1 MLNQIVI
8 VGRLTQD
15 PQIKELE
22 SGKKVSYITLA
33 VPRAY
38 KNADGVYETDF
49 IECTLWNGIAENT
62 AEYCHK
68 GDIVG
73 VKGRLQTNVVENED
87 GTKTKYTDVIAEKLT
102 FLSSK
107 RSEDEE

>member
-8 VGRLTQD
+8 AGRLTSD
-15 PQIKELE
+15 PETKELE
-22 SGKKVSYITLA
+22 SGKKVSTITVA

-49 IECTLWNGIAENT
+49 IRCTLWNGIAENV
-62 AEYCHK
+62 AEYCRK

-73 VKGRLQTNVVENED
+73 IKGRLQTNTIENED
-87 GTKTKYTDVIAEKLT
+87 GDKKYTMDVIAEKVS
-102 FLSSK
+102 FLSSRK
-107 RSEDEE
+107 GDEE